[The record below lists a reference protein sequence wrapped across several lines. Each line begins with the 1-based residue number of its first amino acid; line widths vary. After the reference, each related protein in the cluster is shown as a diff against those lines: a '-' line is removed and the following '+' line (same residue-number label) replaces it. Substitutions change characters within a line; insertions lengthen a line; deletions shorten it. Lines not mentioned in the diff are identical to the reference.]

1 MRFKT
6 TLLAS
11 VAGAAV
17 LATVPAE
24 ASGTYISLFGGWNRA
39 NDLKS
44 HSGSGT
50 VSIPASGSHGTTNTT
65 THSHATTFTFASNF
79 FNSGAK
85 AEGGFVLGAAVG
97 GDLSQVLK
105 GLRGELE
112 LAYRKNKFKSGN
124 QVVTN
129 PGTTSKTAT
138 FTDTA
143 GTLTLS
149 GTFVGGT
156 SVASS
161 RGELQTWTLLANAWY
176 DIDLGSDLTPY
187 IGGGIGYADNE
198 LKHGALADGSGDD
211 FAWQLGAGIN
221 YKIGDKTSIGVG
233 YRYVDAGDI
242 KITLASRPGGS
253 PPEGTYD
260 YDVQSHS
267 VMANINFQFG
277 K

>member
-39 NDLKS
+39 NDLKG
-44 HSGSGT
+44 HAGSGT
-50 VSIPASGSHGTTNTT
+50 VSISTSGSHGASSN
-65 THSHATTFTFASNF
+65 THSHVTTFTFASNF

-85 AEGGFVLGAAVG
+85 ARDGFVLGAAVG
-97 GDLSQVLK
+97 GDLAHMLK
-105 GLRGELE
+105 GLRGEVE
-112 LAYRKNKFKSGN
+112 LTYRKNRFGAAR
-124 QVVTN
+124 QTVTN
-129 PGTTSKTAT
+129 PGTTFKSAT

-143 GTLTLS
+143 TTLTLS
-149 GTFVGGT
+149 ATFAG
-156 SVASS
+156 SSKASS
-161 RGELQTWTLLANAWY
+161 RGELMTWTLMANAWY
-176 DIDLGSDLTPY
+176 DIDVGSDLTPY
-187 IGGGIGYADNE
+187 IGGGIGYAASE
-198 LKHGALADGSGDD
+198 LTHGQVAHGSDGD

-221 YKIGDKTSIGVG
+221 YKIGDKTSIGIG
-233 YRYVDAGDI
+233 YRYLDAGAIDV
-242 KITLASRPGGS
+242 TLATRAGGA
-253 PPEGTYD
+253 PPVDE